1 MGNTASSRPL
11 AIKGQVVKQVEV
23 LRYLGIEVEHCPSH
37 STLNTLL
44 KKQRLFL
51 LRKLRSFNVKKDIS
65 TSVYGS
71 LIKSV
76 LT

>member
-44 KKQRLFL
+44 KKRLFL